1 MIRIVLL
8 CCPST
13 PYRYFVCTSKTNDCG
28 TSRYRNNLIDIWN
41 VIINFLSPLHG
52 KWIFGLKLYFCCYYR
67 YQQLQYKETPLL
79 SRTVSTVH
87 TFIFHIAD
95 LNHTTDSTRTFT
107 DREWK
112 EFPIRFPSTR
122 QFGSALYRDDCERN
136 RSRHLFSVSN
146 LQSSSQSGFEFLTI
160 YKQKI

>member
-41 VIINFLSPLHG
+41 VIINFLSPFHD

-67 YQQLQYKETPLL
+67 YQLLQYKETPLL

-95 LNHTTDSTRTFT
+95 LNHTTDRPVNLPIESERSFQS
-107 DREWK
+107 D
-112 EFPIRFPSTR
+112 FPLPGNLVVRCTAMTVNGIVL
-122 QFGSALYRDDCERN
+122 G
-136 RSRHLFSVSN
+136 HLFSVSN

-160 YKQKI
+160 YKPKI